1 MNFTKTLTKTGPL
14 KQHWCIFGRRPCLSR
29 SWCYI
34 TFNQP
39 NSGSGFRTKH
49 HRSLA
54 VISSKSAKDLSSKWP
69 CWKKQQTLRWRRNNS
84 AHTYGAKVTECLE
97 FKDETSRSLPG
108 LPGRR
113 WQKEWKSLFAIK
125 TTDWTLD
132 HVLTIWTSEN
142 RRPLSFECRCKAG
155 HIVAQGQRH
164 KCLCPCDTSWL
175 IFKNRYGRDKFLN
188 GYWSEPWYHLS
199 ESKTDWSHNKNHSVW
214 VSTVL
219 NWARCLNWEVLERS
233 RWTH

>member
-14 KQHWCIFGRRPCLSR
+14 KQHWCIFRRRPCLSR

-155 HIVAQGQRH
+155 HIVAKGQRH
-164 KCLCPCDTSWL
+164 KILA
-175 IFKNRYGRDKFLN
+175 
-188 GYWSEPWYHLS
+188 
-199 ESKTDWSHNKNHSVW
+199 DWSLRID
-214 VSTVL
+214 TVETNSWMDIDPNL
-219 NWARCLNWEVLERS
+219 GTIYQKAKQIDHIIKTIPCEWARS
-233 RWTH
+233 